1 VRLTDSGYLQLERRV
16 APVARWGRTVAIEP
30 LAAHGKMMAK
40 KAPER
45 PVKPAHTARRTGED
59 PRVAKL
65 LASLRVDPDLA
76 PIVDAF
82 EENAKAT
89 GRRSFGSNGLKVN
102 GKLFALFTQRTMVV
116 KLPKDRVVSL
126 VASNVGEPFDQVM
139 GG

>member
-1 VRLTDSGYLQLERRV
+1 
-16 APVARWGRTVAIEP
+16 
-30 LAAHGKMMAK
+30 MMAK

-45 PVKPAHTARRTGED
+45 LVKPAHTARRTGED

-102 GKLFALFTQRTMVV
+102 GKLFALFTQRTLVV
-116 KLPKDRVVSL
+116 KLPKDRAIAL
-126 VASNVGEPFDQVM
+126 VASNVGEPFDPGHGRLMREWLTVVDPKASWIDLAREAYEFVR
-139 GG
+139 G